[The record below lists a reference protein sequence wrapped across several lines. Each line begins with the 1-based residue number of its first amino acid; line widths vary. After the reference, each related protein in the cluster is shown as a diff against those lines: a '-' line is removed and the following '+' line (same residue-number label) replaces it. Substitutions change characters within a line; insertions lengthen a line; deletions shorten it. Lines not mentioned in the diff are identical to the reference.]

1 MSLHKF
7 LLAIV
12 LLALINPVTASSGQV
27 ILVLGDSISSAYGI
41 DKEEGWVALLQQRLD
56 SSRPGWRVINASV
69 SGDTTRTGLKR
80 LGPALDAHS
89 PAILIVE
96 LGGNDGLRGLPFSE
110 IRESLSAIVETAT
123 KRGVQVLLAGIRLPP
138 NYGEAYNS
146 IFTGI
151 YSEVAGKYGIPLVPK
166 LMDQVAEKRELMQE
180 DGIHP
185 TAAAQP
191 QLLDNVW
198 AELEPML
205 DSVTQAKIEN

>member
-1 MSLHKF
+1 M
-7 LLAIV
+7 IV
-12 LLALINPVTASSGQV
+12 LLGLIAPTTASARQV

-41 DKEEGWVALLQQRLD
+41 DKEQGWVALLQQRLD
-56 SSRPGWRVINASV
+56 SQYPGWQVINASV

-80 LGPALDAHS
+80 LAPALDAHR

-110 IRESLSAIVETAT
+110 IRKSLSGIVETA
-123 KRGVQVLLAGIRLPP
+123 RQSDVQVLLAGIRLPP

-151 YSEVAGKYGIPLVPK
+151 YSEVAGKYDISLVPQ
-166 LMDQVAEKRELMQE
+166 LMYQVAEKSELMQE

-185 TAAAQP
+185 TAEAQP
-191 QLLDNVW
+191 QLLDNIWV
-198 AELEPML
+198 ELEPML
-205 DSVTQAKIEN
+205 ESVSQAKAGD

>member
-7 LLAIV
+7 LLIIV
-12 LLALINPVTASSGQV
+12 LLALIAPTAASARQV

-41 DKEEGWVALLQQRLD
+41 DKEQGWVALLQQRLD
-56 SSRPGWRVINASV
+56 SQYPGWEVINASV

-80 LGPALDAHS
+80 LAPALDAHR

-96 LGGNDGLRGLPFSE
+96 LGGNDRLRGLPFSE
-110 IRESLSAIVETAT
+110 IRESLSSIVETA
-123 KRGVQVLLAGIRLPP
+123 RQRDVQVLLAGIRLPP

-151 YSEVAGKYGIPLVPK
+151 YSEVAGKYDISLVPQ
-166 LMDQVAEKRELMQE
+166 LMYQVAEKSELMQE

-185 TAAAQP
+185 TAEAQP
-191 QLLDNVW
+191 QLLENVW
-198 AELEPML
+198 VELESML
-205 DSVTQAKIEN
+205 DSVSQAKAGD

>member
-7 LLAIV
+7 LLMIV
-12 LLALINPVTASSGQV
+12 LLGLIAPTTASARQV

-41 DKEEGWVALLQQRLD
+41 DKEQGWVALLQQRLD
-56 SSRPGWRVINASV
+56 SQYPGWQVINASV

-80 LGPALDAHS
+80 LAPALDAHR

-110 IRESLSAIVETAT
+110 IRESLSGIVETA
-123 KRGVQVLLAGIRLPP
+123 RQSDVQVLLAGIRLPP

-151 YSEVAGKYGIPLVPK
+151 YSEVAGKYDISLVPQ
-166 LMDQVAEKRELMQE
+166 LMYQVAEKSELMQE

-185 TAAAQP
+185 TAEAQP
-191 QLLDNVW
+191 QLLDNIWV
-198 AELEPML
+198 ELEPML
-205 DSVTQAKIEN
+205 ESVSQAKAGD

>member
-1 MSLHKF
+1 M
-7 LLAIV
+7 IV
-12 LLALINPVTASSGQV
+12 LLVLIAPTAASARQV

-41 DKEEGWVALLQQRLD
+41 DKEQGWVALLQQRLD
-56 SSRPGWRVINASV
+56 SQYPGWEVINASV

-80 LGPALDAHS
+80 LAPALDAHR

-110 IRESLSAIVETAT
+110 IRESLSSIVETA
-123 KRGVQVLLAGIRLPP
+123 RQRDVQVLLAGIRLPP

-151 YSEVAGKYGIPLVPK
+151 YSEVAGKYDISLVPQ
-166 LMDQVAEKRELMQE
+166 LMYQVAEKSELMQE

-185 TAAAQP
+185 TAEAQP
-191 QLLDNVW
+191 QLLENVW
-198 AELEPML
+198 VELESML
-205 DSVTQAKIEN
+205 DSVSQAKAGD

>member
-7 LLAIV
+7 LFMIV
-12 LLALINPVTASSGQV
+12 LLALIAPATASDRQV

-41 DKEEGWVALLQQRLD
+41 DKEQGWVALLQQRLD
-56 SSRPGWRVINASV
+56 SQYPGWHVVNASV
-69 SGDTTRTGLKR
+69 SGDTSRTGLKR
-80 LGPALDAHS
+80 LAPALDAHR

-96 LGGNDGLRGLPFSE
+96 LGGNDGLRGLPFPE
-110 IRESLSAIVETAT
+110 IRDSLSSIVETAT
-123 KRGVQVLLAGIRLPP
+123 QRNVEVLLAGIRLPP

-185 TAAAQP
+185 TAEAQP
-191 QLLDNVW
+191 QLLENVW
-198 AELEPML
+198 VELEPML
-205 DSVTQAKIEN
+205 NSVSQAKAD

>member
-1 MSLHKF
+1 M
-7 LLAIV
+7 IV
-12 LLALINPVTASSGQV
+12 LLGLIAPTTASARQV

-41 DKEEGWVALLQQRLD
+41 DKEQGWVALLQQRLD
-56 SSRPGWRVINASV
+56 SQYPGWQVINASV

-80 LGPALDAHS
+80 LAPALDAHR

-110 IRESLSAIVETAT
+110 IRESLSGIVETA
-123 KRGVQVLLAGIRLPP
+123 RQSDVQVLLAGIRLPP

-151 YSEVAGKYGIPLVPK
+151 YSEVAGKYDISLVPQ
-166 LMDQVAEKRELMQE
+166 LMYQVAEKSELMQE

-185 TAAAQP
+185 TAEAQP
-191 QLLDNVW
+191 QLLDNIWV
-198 AELEPML
+198 ELEPML
-205 DSVTQAKIEN
+205 ESVSQAKAGD

>member
-1 MSLHKF
+1 MSFHKF
-7 LLAIV
+7 LLMIV
-12 LLALINPVTASSGQV
+12 LLVLIAPTAASARQV

-41 DKEEGWVALLQQRLD
+41 DKEQGWVALLQQRLD
-56 SSRPGWRVINASV
+56 SQYPGWEVINASV

-80 LGPALDAHS
+80 LAPALDAHR

-110 IRESLSAIVETAT
+110 IRESLSSIVETA
-123 KRGVQVLLAGIRLPP
+123 RQRDVQVLLAGIRLPP

-151 YSEVAGKYGIPLVPK
+151 YSEVAGKYDISLVPQ
-166 LMDQVAEKRELMQE
+166 LMYQVAEKSELMQE

-185 TAAAQP
+185 TAEAQP
-191 QLLDNVW
+191 QLLENVW
-198 AELEPML
+198 VELESML
-205 DSVTQAKIEN
+205 DSVSQAKAGD

>member
-1 MSLHKF
+1 M
-7 LLAIV
+7 IV
-12 LLALINPVTASSGQV
+12 LLALIAPTAASARQV

-41 DKEEGWVALLQQRLD
+41 DKEQGWVALLQQRLD
-56 SSRPGWRVINASV
+56 SQYPGWEVINASV

-80 LGPALDAHS
+80 LAPALDAHR

-110 IRESLSAIVETAT
+110 IRESLSSIVETA
-123 KRGVQVLLAGIRLPP
+123 RQRDVQVLLAGIRLPP

-151 YSEVAGKYGIPLVPK
+151 YSEVAGKYDISLVPQ
-166 LMDQVAEKRELMQE
+166 LMYQVAEKSELMQE

-185 TAAAQP
+185 TAEAQP
-191 QLLDNVW
+191 QLLENVW
-198 AELEPML
+198 VELESML
-205 DSVTQAKIEN
+205 DSVSQAKAGD